1 MWLRKKAAKRRKGPT
16 KRVPGA
22 QRKVGEEMPTK
33 ETGKESPGSWT
44 KTREGT
50 VNTHGYVQA
59 VDRHQT
65 ERSSQGWAIKCAP
78 PPPRGGSWGPR
89 QGRGCGETETTSRGR
104 RENEDV
110 GPHAYGLPG
119 GFCGG

>member
-16 KRVPGA
+16 KRVPGT
-22 QRKVGEEMPTK
+22 QRKVGEELPTK
-33 ETGKESPGSWT
+33 EMGKESPGSWT

-65 ERSSQGWAIKCAP
+65 ERPSQRWAIKRTP
-78 PPPRGGSWGPR
+78 TSSWRFLGTSAGAWLR
-89 QGRGCGETETTSRGR
+89 RTETTSRGR